1 MTIPAAPE
9 LSDTL
14 LQRFCDLVRDCSGLE
29 FSGPRRDDLVWA
41 IERTLAEQRLAAPET
56 LYERLTAGPEA
67 QAALEAFVASL
78 TIPETY
84 FFRNRPQFAALEQH
98 ILPELIAQRRDSR
111 RLRIWSAGCATGE
124 EPYSL
129 AILLRRVLPDLAAWD
144 VKILAT
150 DINRNLLAKAQR
162 GLYTAWSFRDAPP
175 ELQAQYFT
183 PRGAQFELAP
193 EVRRQVA
200 FAYLNLAEDTYPSAL
215 TDTCNMDL
223 ILFRNVLIYFGE
235 AMTRRVI
242 GRLYEALTDGGW
254 LLVGHAEP
262 SVTLF
267 GRFALRSFP
276 GAVAYQKATPAS
288 APVAF
293 DAAAVVAA
301 PAARSNGP
309 AVAARNGEP
318 RRPRRSLQPAPAMP
332 RMAGRTAGPTHRAQ
346 AALAPASSADDL
358 LARYRAIKRLADQ
371 VQLESARSS
380 VEALVKQAPLFAP
393 AYYLQGLIL
402 QEMGDL
408 EGALAALRRCV
419 YVDAGFVMG
428 HLALANLYAFLG
440 QAERARRHRAQ
451 IVRLLAG
458 APAGDPI
465 PEGDGLTVGDLLKT
479 VNAAAGA

>member
-14 LQRFCDLVRDCSGLE
+14 LERFCDLVRDRSGLE
-29 FSGPRRDDLVWA
+29 FSGPRRGDLVWT
-41 IERTLAEQRLAAPET
+41 IERTLAEQRLAAPEA

-67 QAALEAFVASL
+67 QAVLEAFVASL
-78 TIPETY
+78 TVPETY
-84 FFRNRPQFAALEQH
+84 FFRNRPQFEALEQH
-98 ILPELIAQRRDSR
+98 ILPELIARRRDSR

-144 VKILAT
+144 VMILAT

-193 EVRRQVA
+193 EVRRQVT
-200 FAYLNLAEDTYPSAL
+200 FAYLNLAEDAYPSAL

-242 GRLYEALTDGGW
+242 DRLYESLADGGW

-262 SVTLF
+262 SMTLF
-267 GRFALRSFP
+267 GRFVLRAFP
-276 GAVAYQKATPAS
+276 GAVAYQKA
-288 APVAF
+288 AP
-293 DAAAVVAA
+293 A
-301 PAARSNGP
+301 PAALARSVPP
-309 AVAARNGEP
+309 AAATRRREP
-318 RRPRRSLQPAPAMP
+318 RGARSASQAAPSTPRLAGRAAGHAHRPQTAPAPA
-332 RMAGRTAGPTHRAQ
+332 A
-346 AALAPASSADDL
+346 SADDL

-371 VQLESARSS
+371 AQLESAQLS

-402 QEMGDL
+402 QEMGDA

-419 YVDAGFVMG
+419 YVDADFVMG
-428 HLALANLYAFLG
+428 HLALANLYAFSG
-440 QAERARRHRAQ
+440 QVERAQRHRAQ

-458 APAGDPI
+458 APSGDPI
-465 PEGDGLTVGDLLKT
+465 PEGDGLTVGELLKT
-479 VNAAAGA
+479 VNAPAGA